1 MPRKFIRLPFT
12 ARGKYL
18 ATGGANQVIC
28 WPFFNGG
35 PWGKQ
40 PMTLGGADDRLV
52 TRVAP
57 HPRDEIVAAGYED
70 GMIILS
76 PLDGRMEVMLH
87 PPVSKEAADCR
98 HGMERRRRL
107 PFRGPEPMAR
117 CSCLHSP
124 ASAVRSDRN
133 RRQLN
138 RGSRSLIKEICN
150 ENQGF

>member
-1 MPRKFIRLPFT
+1 MQEGALHGWRIADNQEMQMQGYATKIYSLAFT

-57 HPRDEIVAAGYED
+57 HPRDEIVA
-70 GMIILS
+70 
-76 PLDGRMEVMLH
+76 GRL
-87 PPVSKEAADCR
+87 
-98 HGMERRRRL
+98 
-107 PFRGPEPMAR
+107 
-117 CSCLHSP
+117 
-124 ASAVRSDRN
+124 
-133 RRQLN
+133 
-138 RGSRSLIKEICN
+138 
-150 ENQGF
+150 